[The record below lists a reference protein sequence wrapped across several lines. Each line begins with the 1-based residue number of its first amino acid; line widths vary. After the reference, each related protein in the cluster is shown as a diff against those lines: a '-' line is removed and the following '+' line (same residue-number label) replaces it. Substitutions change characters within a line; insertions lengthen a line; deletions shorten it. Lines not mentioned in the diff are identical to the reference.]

1 MLHIALAIALQS
13 AAAPPVG
20 DDIPPYT
27 ISDANAGAE
36 PYDGDRLFNA
46 FNGKPGVDRVVAD
59 LIALSVADPRIADI
73 FKGHDLG
80 RLNRTLA
87 EQVCYLLGGGC
98 AYTGRDMKAV
108 HTDMG
113 LQTAD
118 LNALVENLQRAMDKE
133 GVPFRA
139 QNKLLAKLAPM
150 KPDIVER

>member
-1 MLHIALAIALQS
+1 MIHIALAIALQS
-13 AAAPPVG
+13 SAAPPTA

-27 ISDANAGAE
+27 ISDAHAGAE

-46 FNGKPGVDRVVAD
+46 FNGKAGVDRVVAD
-59 LIALSVADPRIADI
+59 LVAFSVEDPRIGDI
-73 FKGHDLG
+73 FKGHDLD
-80 RLNRTLA
+80 RVNRTLA
-87 EQVCYLLGGGC
+87 EQICYLLGGGC

-113 LQTAD
+113 LQSAD
-118 LNALVENLQRAMDKE
+118 LNALIENLQRAMDRE

-150 KPDIVER
+150 KTIIVER